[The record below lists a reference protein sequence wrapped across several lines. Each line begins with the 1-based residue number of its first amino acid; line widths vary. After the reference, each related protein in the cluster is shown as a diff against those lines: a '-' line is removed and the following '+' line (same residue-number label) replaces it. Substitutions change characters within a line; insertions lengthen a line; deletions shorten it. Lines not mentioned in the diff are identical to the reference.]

1 MREDASWWSKWT
13 YAYAS
18 PLIHSA
24 VTEEICFEQYGDLPD
39 YLKVK
44 YEIKKLEDSME
55 YYLKKDPDSKNSVIK
70 AVWDINK
77 WWFLIF
83 ILGRLVETV
92 CQMSTPVLIKELAE
106 YLEADKPP
114 EY

>member
-1 MREDASWWSKWT
+1 M
-13 YAYAS
+13 
-18 PLIHSA
+18 
-24 VTEEICFEQYGDLPD
+24 TEEICFEQYGDLPD